1 MKRTRIA
8 PIVAAMKPAPWSG
21 RYQPIVCPRNVARN
35 EPAIPSTTVRMKPP
49 GLFGPGESIRAMMP
63 ATNPTTTIQSKP
75 DTVTSQ
81 EVLGD
86 YICPDRLAVLNFR
99 LALGAIEYRQVLEL
113 AVAIRNRD
121 VLGAMARG
129 FLIFVEPVDGL
140 VGAAALVM
148 APGDFAARMRRDFG
162 PHDLI
167 SGERVLVG
175 RAEVVLASR
184 RSLEQRRIRGE
195 HFAFDRGG
203 FGYSCHHCSCF
214 HVACA
219 AMETTGVSNLFRK
232 ARRNPCHAAGA
243 SLKGSPGRR
252 ECE

>member
-1 MKRTRIA
+1 M
-8 PIVAAMKPAPWSG
+8 
-21 RYQPIVCPRNVARN
+21 NVARN

-63 ATNPTTTIQSKP
+63 ATKPTTTIQSKP

-81 EVLGD
+81 DVSGD

-140 VGAAALVM
+140 VGAAAFVM

-162 PHDLI
+162 PHDL
-167 SGERVLVG
+167 GERVLVG
-175 RAEVVLASR
+175 RTEVVLAPR
-184 RSLEQRRIRGE
+184 RSLEQRGIGGE
-195 HFAFDRGG
+195 HFAFDCGG

-232 ARRNPCHAAGA
+232 APRNPRHARWGQPEGLIA
-243 SLKGSPGRR
+243 RR
-252 ECE
+252 ECGRSGSRRSGA